1 MRRDAATLEPWPG
14 VREAVAASG
23 MSRAYVL
30 LLSCVMSHE
39 ARAVLRHAA
48 AHGPERATGGNH
60 GCWDFIGCSENMG

>member
-30 LLSCVMSHE
+30 MLSCVMSHE

-48 AHGPERATGGNH
+48 APWPRKGNRWKLRLLGLH
-60 GCWDFIGCSENMG
+60 WML